1 MWKSEEDKLNK
12 SGRKWKPSPDYMPY
26 RCAELFCEECGVS
39 IGVHDI
45 VCTNLESTMYCVNCV
60 QKYIKDTPIILPCG
74 TVVKDDGA
82 SVILE
87 YTGNYYESMPVE
99 KTCYFNKKGRY
110 IKVKGKRYY
119 I

>member
-26 RCAELFCEECGVS
+26 RCAELFCEECGTS
-39 IGVHDI
+39 LGVHDI
-45 VCTNLESTMYCVNCV
+45 VCTNLESTMYCTNCV

-74 TVVKDDGA
+74 TVVKDYGD

-87 YTGNYYESMPVE
+87 YIGNCYKSMTVE
-99 KTCYFNKKGRY
+99 KTCYFNRKGRY
-110 IKVKGKRYY
+110 VKVKGKRYY
-119 I
+119 V